1 MKKAPHS
8 RPGAL
13 AGSRADDSTD
23 GAANRRRKG
32 AETGGN
38 DQASFSD
45 SAPVASSW
53 IGRTLA
59 G

>member
-1 MKKAPHS
+1 MPT
-8 RPGAL
+8 
-13 AGSRADDSTD
+13 DDSTD

-45 SAPVASSW
+45 SAPVASSR
-53 IGRTLA
+53 IDRTLA